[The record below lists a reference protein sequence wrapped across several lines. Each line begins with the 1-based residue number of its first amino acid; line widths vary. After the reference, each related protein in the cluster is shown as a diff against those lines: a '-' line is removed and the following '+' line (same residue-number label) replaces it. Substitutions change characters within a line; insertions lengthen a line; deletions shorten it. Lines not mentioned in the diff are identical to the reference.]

1 MEKFKEMFTEYVRAG
16 LVIGWSLYTM
26 ALILIVILYKIPAE
40 NQNNAGMALGFVF
53 GVLTGGTGVYFS
65 INPSGKKPTQV
76 NVEENTGDIHTETI
90 KKD

>member
-1 MEKFKEMFTEYVRAG
+1 MEKFREMFNDYIRAG

-26 ALILIVILYKIPAE
+26 ALILIVILHKIPAE

-65 INPSGKKPTQV
+65 VNTTGKKPTQI
-76 NVEENTGDIHTETI
+76 NVEENTGDIKTETPKI
-90 KKD
+90 